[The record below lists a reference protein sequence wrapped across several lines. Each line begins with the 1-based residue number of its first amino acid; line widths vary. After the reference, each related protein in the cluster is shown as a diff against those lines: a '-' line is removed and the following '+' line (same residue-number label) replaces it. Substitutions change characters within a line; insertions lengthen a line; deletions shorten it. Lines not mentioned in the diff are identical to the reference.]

1 MLQKYHKTNTTIRKD
16 VTYKIISLTKIYC
29 QTLTSKIWSISI
41 RSKFRK
47 TKRYSKSWI
56 RRIASCSIYKLLST
70 RETKKTCLLDLVMVH
85 MTILNLVHWSF
96 TEDSAM
102 LSSKWRMSLEVSLTL
117 KNSERSSKKS
127 GSKSSLKMTNKR
139 IYYKEEK
146 NKIDQ
151 ITDRVIPTKSWRI
164 NCLRRGMLAAI
175 AERKLVLWGKK
186 YNTSLSFT
194 IRSKSKKMARKRST
208 SEEDVYKLM
217 SR

>member
-1 MLQKYHKTNTTIRKD
+1 
-16 VTYKIISLTKIYC
+16 
-29 QTLTSKIWSISI
+29 
-41 RSKFRK
+41 
-47 TKRYSKSWI
+47 
-56 RRIASCSIYKLLST
+56 
-70 RETKKTCLLDLVMVH
+70 
-85 MTILNLVHWSF
+85 
-96 TEDSAM
+96 M

-127 GSKSSLKMTNKR
+127 GNKSSLKMTSKG
-139 IYYKEEK
+139 IYYKEKK

-151 ITDRVIPTKSWRI
+151 ITDQVIPTKSWRI